1 MYLAILYSIFI
12 SPARKKLSYIYYFP
26 FELEQNAAFLS
37 SFHKDVHRYHLYVIK
52 GKRIDYRKTPIRN
65 S

>member
-1 MYLAILYSIFI
+1 M
-12 SPARKKLSYIYYFP
+12 
-26 FELEQNAAFLS
+26 EQNAAFLS
-37 SFHKDVHRYHLYVIK
+37 SFHKGVHRYHLYVIK